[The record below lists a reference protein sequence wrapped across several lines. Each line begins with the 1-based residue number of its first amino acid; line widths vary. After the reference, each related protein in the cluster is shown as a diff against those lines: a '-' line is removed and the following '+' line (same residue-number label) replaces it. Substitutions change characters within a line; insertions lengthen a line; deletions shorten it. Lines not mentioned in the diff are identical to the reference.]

1 MSTAPIQQKTLA
13 LRPVATILSSEVI
26 NVRTT
31 TNSVE
36 TAAVPLARSSQDGR
50 AHLTQLLIL
59 TNASIYV
66 GMEWSKRGI
75 LLDTVMMGM

>member
-1 MSTAPIQQKTLA
+1 VSAAPIQRKTPA
-13 LRPVATILSSEVI
+13 LRPVATVLSSEVI

-36 TAAVPLARSSQDGR
+36 TAAVPLARSSKDGHAR
-50 AHLTQLLIL
+50 LTQLLIL

-66 GMEWSKRGI
+66 VTEWSKRGI
-75 LLDTVMMGM
+75 LLGTVTMGM